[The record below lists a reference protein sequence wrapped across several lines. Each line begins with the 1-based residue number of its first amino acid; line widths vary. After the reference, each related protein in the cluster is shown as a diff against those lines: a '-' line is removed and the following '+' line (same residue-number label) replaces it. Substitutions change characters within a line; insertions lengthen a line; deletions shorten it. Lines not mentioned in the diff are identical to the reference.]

1 MYTCI
6 ASFTVLPDTC
16 ELTREIIHE
25 EIIPVLRK
33 ERGLVD
39 LMILQSSDEPS
50 QFLVIT
56 SWETMDHAH
65 NHHRDVYS
73 QLIGLL
79 KAHIMVRLRCAFI
92 PLTHRP
98 SITLRRAR
106 RRK

>member
-25 EIIPVLRK
+25 EIIPVLRTQ
-33 ERGLVD
+33 RGLVD

-56 SWETMDHAH
+56 LWETRDHAE

-79 KAHIMVRLRCAFI
+79 KAHIDGEASVRFYAVDTSTSHHIAAGMLA
-92 PLTHRP
+92 
-98 SITLRRAR
+98 
-106 RRK
+106 

>member
-6 ASFTVLPDTC
+6 ASFTVLPVTC

-39 LMILQSSDEPS
+39 LMILQSSGEPS

-56 SWETMDHAH
+56 LWETRDHAH
-65 NHHRDVYS
+65 NHHRDVYF
-73 QLIGLL
+73 QLIKLL
-79 KAHIMVRLRCAFI
+79 KVHMDGEAEVRFYTVDTSTFHHIAAG
-92 PLTHRP
+92 T
-98 SITLRRAR
+98 AA
-106 RRK
+106 

>member
-25 EIIPVLRK
+25 EIIPVLRRQ
-33 ERGLVD
+33 RGLVD

-56 SWETMDHAH
+56 FWETRDHAED
-65 NHHRDVYS
+65 HHRNVYS

-79 KAHIMVRLRCAFI
+79 KAHMDGDANVRFYSVDTSTVHHIAAGMVA
-92 PLTHRP
+92 
-98 SITLRRAR
+98 
-106 RRK
+106 